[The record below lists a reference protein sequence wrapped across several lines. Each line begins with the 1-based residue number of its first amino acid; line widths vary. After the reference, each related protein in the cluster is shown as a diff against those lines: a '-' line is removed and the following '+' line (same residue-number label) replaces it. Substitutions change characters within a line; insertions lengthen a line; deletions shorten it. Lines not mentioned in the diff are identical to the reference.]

1 MAKANKPVTKKDE
14 ALGHEKLEPGQA
26 SREMDERAAEKSGV
40 DHDAVE
46 IAKQQGTSQRGWT
59 ADQPDPDA
67 PPHFD
72 PAHPGGK
79 PAGDPHH

>member
-1 MAKANKPVTKKDE
+1 MTKAKKPAQKDE
-14 ALGHEKLEPGQA
+14 PTGHEKIEPGQA
-26 SREMDERAAEKSGV
+26 SREMDERAAERSNV
-40 DHDAVE
+40 DQETIE
-46 IAKQQGTSQRGWT
+46 IAKQQGVTQRGWT
-59 ADQPDPDA
+59 ADQPNPDQ